1 MIELNNV
8 SKKIKG
14 KTVLENIDIIF
25 QDGIIYGLKGI
36 NGSGK
41 TMLMRMVSG
50 LIYPTEGKVIIDGKE
65 LGKDISFPEQMGILI
80 ENPVFLDSYTGFDN
94 LKMLAELKGKA
105 DTENI
110 TNSLKR
116 VGLDPTDKRKY
127 RKYSLGMKQRLGIAA
142 TLIDYP
148 QMLILDEPLNAL
160 DKAGISL
167 FSEIIEEEKNK
178 GTLII
183 ISCHDEQMLNKYA
196 DEIVIIEEG
205 RIIKSEGVD
214 SEKY

>member
-105 DTENI
+105 DTEDI

>member
-105 DTENI
+105 DTEDI

-148 QMLILDEPLNAL
+148 KMLILDEPLNAL